1 MVGTK
6 NGLDVTFMFLDYDF
20 SETIDFHAETA
31 TINTILKQNDVEN
44 LWGKIK
50 SFKVKESEAWSEC
63 NMSCFFLKKINL
75 E

>member
-20 SETIDFHAETA
+20 SEPIDFHTEMA
-31 TINTILKQNDVEN
+31 TINNILKQNDVEN

-50 SFKVKESEAWSEC
+50 SFEVKESEAWSEC
-63 NMSCFFLKKINL
+63 NMSCCFFLKINL